1 MTTERR
7 SNKKRVYLR
16 LDAGSKRKLEKAAA
30 YAETTMSQFVLRN
43 AIEAAE
49 HTIEVHEKTVLQQE
63 DWVAFNDA
71 LVNPPEPNDA
81 LKRAVKRYRKQFDK

>member
-1 MTTERR
+1 MTTELKT
-7 SNKKRVYLR
+7 KKERVYLR
-16 LDAGSKRKLEKAAA
+16 LDAGSKRKLEQAAA

-63 DWVAFNDA
+63 DWDAFYDA

-81 LKRAVKRYRKQFDK
+81 LKRAAKRYREQFDR

>member
-7 SNKKRVYLR
+7 SNKERVYLR

-49 HTIEVHEKTVLQQE
+49 HTIEGHEKTVLQQE
-63 DWVAFNDA
+63 DWDAFNDA